1 MLLYKY
7 EREEY
12 IMKTL
17 IVFLTILWFGLT
29 ALNNSV
35 KADEYNTAVIG
46 HVVSETIKGTDI
58 DHQKLLEAEM
68 SKMAHTFTLQ
78 LVNVLQQH
86 LPYIMDSVMTQLR
99 LDLDKKHKCLLLK
112 DSKIGDKECQDKKT
126 QQ

>member
-46 HVVSETIKGTDI
+46 HVVSETIKESYFGKQEAKSNDI
-58 DHQKLLEAEM
+58 DDVAVSDGSTVEPADLTNSMAAYSAAISKTKDVKL
-68 SKMAHTFTLQ
+68 SIK
-78 LVNVLQQH
+78 
-86 LPYIMDSVMTQLR
+86 
-99 LDLDKKHKCLLLK
+99 
-112 DSKIGDKECQDKKT
+112 
-126 QQ
+126 

>member
-46 HVVSETIKGTDI
+46 HVVSETIKGTDM

-112 DSKIGDKECQDKKT
+112 DSKIEDKECQDKKT

>member
-46 HVVSETIKGTDI
+46 HVVSETIKGTNM